1 MLAIE
6 EVKKLIGTCMHVY
19 LDNIYV
25 MRFSSINK
33 IILKYQGKDYFD
45 RFMVFENINN
55 PHSEYLKLNYFSNNK
70 NMKCCLNCGGNHD
83 TLDCKVKK
91 HQETIL
97 LALNSQVIIDA
108 YIENFMKKED
118 VNSEIIIVYKDGSI
132 FKDNINKCL
141 ARINKRRETEELS
154 EIFTPG
160 FR

>member
-1 MLAIE
+1 MLEIE
-6 EVKKLIGTCMHVY
+6 EVKKLIGMCMHIY
-19 LDNIYV
+19 LDNIYI

-55 PHSEYLKLNYFSNNK
+55 PHSNYLKLKYFSNNK

-83 TLDCKVKK
+83 ALDCKVKK
-91 HQETIL
+91 LQETIL
-97 LALNSQVIIDA
+97 LARNAQVIIDA
-108 YIENFMKKED
+108 YVEDFMKKED

-132 FKDNINKCL
+132 FKDRINECL

-154 EIFTPG
+154 EIFTLG